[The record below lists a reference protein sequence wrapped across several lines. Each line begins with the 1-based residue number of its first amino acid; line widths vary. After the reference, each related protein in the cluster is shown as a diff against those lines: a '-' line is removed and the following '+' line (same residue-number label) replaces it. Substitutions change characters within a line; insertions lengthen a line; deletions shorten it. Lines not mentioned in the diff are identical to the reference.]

1 MNQSKLSKVFSLIAV
16 GGLMCAATSCDNAIY
31 DYEGDC
37 STSYQVRF
45 KYDHNMKYADA
56 FPNEVNSVT
65 LHLLDENDNVVWKKT
80 ESGAALAAE
89 GYTMT
94 VDAPAGKY
102 HLLAWCGDED
112 ATTYTIGTDTR
123 KEGLTATLHRSYET
137 RSDAHIHD
145 RINRLYHGFVE
156 SQTFTEGEGTHTF
169 TVPLIKNTND
179 VHVVLQQTS
188 DKPLD
193 KDLFSFEITDDNGL
207 MEWDNTVT
215 PTEILTYHP
224 SRVDNGSAEIEGEPD
239 SRTQNLNAVIAEF
252 TTGRLMEDHRSDARL
267 TVRRTDTGA
276 TVLSVKLIDVLLL
289 IKGYYNGMSDQ
300 EYLDRQDDYSIIF
313 FLNDNMAWMN
323 SYIYINSWKVVLQS
337 SDL

>member
-1 MNQSKLSKVFSLIAV
+1 MNQSKLSNAFSLLAM
-16 GGLMCAATSCDNAIY
+16 GALMFVTASCDNAIY
-31 DYEGDC
+31 DDEGDC
-37 STSYQVRF
+37 SAHYQVRF
-45 KYDHNMKYADA
+45 RYDHNMKYADA

-65 LHLLDENDNVVWKKT
+65 LHLIDENDNVVWKKT

-94 VDAPAGKY
+94 VDAPAGTY

-112 ATTYTIGTDTR
+112 ATTYTIGTDSR

-137 RSDAHIHD
+137 RSDAHI
-145 RINRLYHGFVE
+145 RTRVNRLYHGYVE
-156 SQTFTEGEGTHTF
+156 SQTFPETEGTHTF
-169 TVPLIKNTND
+169 TLPLVKNTND
-179 VHVVLQQTS
+179 IRVVLQQTS

-207 MEWDNTVT
+207 MEWDNAVT
-215 PTEILTYHP
+215 RTEILTYHP
-224 SRVDNGSAEIEGEPD
+224 AWVDNGSAEIEGEQD
-239 SRTQNLNAVIAEF
+239 SRAQNLNAVIAEF

-276 TVLSVKLIDVLLL
+276 TVLSVRLIDVLLL
-289 IKGYYNGMSDQ
+289 VKGHYNGMSDQ
-300 EYLDRQDDYSIIF
+300 EYLDRQDDYSIVF
-313 FLNDNMAWMN
+313 FLSDNMAWMN

>member
-1 MNQSKLSKVFSLIAV
+1 MNQSKLSNVFTLLAV
-16 GGLMCAATSCDNAIY
+16 GGLMFATTSCDNAIY

-94 VDAPAGKY
+94 VDAPAGTY

-112 ATTYTIGTDTR
+112 ATTYTIGTDSR

-137 RSDAHIHD
+137 RSDAHI
-145 RINRLYHGFVE
+145 RTRVNRLYHGYVE
-156 SQTFTEGEGTHTF
+156 SQTFPETEGTHTF
-169 TVPLIKNTND
+169 TVPLVKNTND
-179 VHVVLQQTS
+179 IRVVLQQTS

-207 MEWDNTVT
+207 MEWDNAVT
-215 PTEILTYHP
+215 RTEILTYHP
-224 SRVDNGSAEIEGEPD
+224 AWVDNGSAEIEGEQD
-239 SRTQNLNAVIAEF
+239 SRAQSLNAVIAEF

-276 TVLSVKLIDVLLL
+276 TVLSVRLIDVLLL
-289 IKGYYNGMSDQ
+289 VKGHYNGMSDQ
-300 EYLDRQDDYSIIF
+300 EYLDRQDDYSIVF
-313 FLNDNMAWMN
+313 FLSDNMAWMN